1 VIKVSLVFSAKSG
14 ADVAAMRTAALLS
27 LGLPALGTA
36 PGVVGKA
43 FRRVELLFPNS
54 EVESSPAIGAKNR
67 FVCEAHGMAS
77 SLANSR
83 LESGS
88 SRT

>member
-1 VIKVSLVFSAKSG
+1 
-14 ADVAAMRTAALLS
+14 
-27 LGLPALGTA
+27 
-36 PGVVGKA
+36 
-43 FRRVELLFPNS
+43 LFTNS
-54 EVESSPAIGAKNR
+54 EVEGSPAIGAKNR